1 MPSFRRQMHFLGMPK
16 SMEFPLASERSGLN
30 MGATSTAL
38 PVIVGKGL
46 MIPSELIGK

>member
-1 MPSFRRQMHFLGMPK
+1 MHFLGMPK